1 MKEILKQILNEL
13 NDDNS
18 LNLDNV
24 DWDALKEAV
33 KEEGVNKNSDYQDI
47 KDCIVELFDSV
58 GYAEFGVVEV

>member
-13 NDDNS
+13 NIDS
-18 LNLDNV
+18 MLDLSNT

>member
-13 NDDNS
+13 NIDS
-18 LNLDNV
+18 MLDLSNT

-58 GYAEFGVVEV
+58 GYAEFGVVEA